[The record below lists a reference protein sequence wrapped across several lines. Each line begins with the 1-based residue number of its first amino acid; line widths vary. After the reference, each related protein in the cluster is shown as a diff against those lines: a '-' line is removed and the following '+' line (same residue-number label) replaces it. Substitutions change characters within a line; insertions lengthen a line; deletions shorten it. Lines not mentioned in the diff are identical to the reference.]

1 MSFRRIPVIRAAIRP
16 GIWTLVP
23 GLLVFAAAHAADV
36 APTVGSVT
44 ENNGKLKNGMLVV
57 KTPSILRVQSSG
69 AVGTDSRAA
78 IASYDRVIEL
88 SADPQMRAE
97 AMRRAAYLRIA
108 MVDSG
113 ESGDAQADAAEL
125 QKAIAIYQRLL
136 REQPND
142 PANDL
147 AYYQLARAH
156 QLADNNNAAIDALRH
171 LGAAYPKSALAG
183 DSRFRA
189 AELLYVQSRYGEA
202 EVEYRAVLALGD
214 KGGFFVPAQYKLG
227 WALYKQ
233 SKYEE
238 SLPVFMAILERE
250 LPPGVL
256 DDPDK
261 ALAVVAPQKAELAA
275 DALRVS
281 GLAFAA
287 LGGGKAA
294 NAYFAAHG
302 EPRFATLSYVALG
315 NALLDQQRYS
325 DAAEVYLAFVER
337 HPNHARAPDFQQHVI
352 AAYQD
357 GGFSEP
363 LLRAKETY
371 TERYLPGSA
380 YWVALGAAQGKDA
393 QPPET
398 VLAELRRHLD
408 DLGHYHQARAQR
420 MPQGS
425 AAEVAARREVFLA
438 AAERYRRLL
447 QIAPAADPRRAEI
460 AMLQAD
466 ALFDGGRAQDAAE
479 QYQRIAYD
487 SSYVDAGARAPE
499 AAFASVQAWQ
509 RLAGEAGA
517 DARPAALRQ
526 SVAASVKMA
535 DRFAAHP
542 QWVAVLTRAAQDLYE
557 VHDDAQA
564 VALAERTLQAGK
576 PIAAEQRVAL
586 YSVVADARF
595 AQKDYARAEEAYA
608 ALLPQLSREAPRRTV
623 VVENL
628 ATAIYRQAESARDKN
643 DLRTAATLFQR
654 VGQMAPEAG
663 IRPTADYDAGAV
675 LIALKDWRAA
685 EIALEQFRSRYPA
698 HALGGEVDKK
708 LAFVYQEDHKPAAAA
723 DAYARVAQRPAEALD
738 TRREAAWQAAQ
749 LYDQAKMPPAA
760 ARAYESYLAS
770 FPQNLDRGLTARR
783 RLADL
788 ARDYARDETI
798 YRRWLQDIVMADAS
812 AAGARSSASKAMA
825 AQASLEIGR
834 LDAAAARQLVLRA
847 PVTQNLPRRKQA
859 TETAI
864 AALLRAA
871 NYGEA
876 GITTAATY
884 EIGSVY
890 RDFGRAL
897 LDSERPHHL
906 DGDAMEQYQIL
917 LEEQADP
924 FERKAIEAHEAN
936 LGRIKN
942 GHWDDWIHRSAA
954 SLTELAPGRYGK
966 NEIREDH
973 YDALP

>member
-1 MSFRRIPVIRAAIRP
+1 MSVRRTPWILAGAI
-16 GIWTLVP
+16 VP
-23 GLLVFAAAHAADV
+23 GLLALAAAHAADV

-44 ENNGKLKNGMLVV
+44 ENNGKLRNGRLIV

-69 AVGTDSRAA
+69 AVDTDPRVA

-108 MVDSG
+108 QVDAG
-113 ESGDAQADAAEL
+113 DSGDAQADAAEL
-125 QKAIAIYQRLL
+125 HKAIAIYQRLL
-136 REQPND
+136 REQPDD

-147 AYYQLARAH
+147 AYYQLARAY
-156 QLADNNNAAIDALRH
+156 QLADDNNAAIDALRH
-171 LGAAYPKSALAG
+171 LGAAYPKSTLVG

-189 AELLYVQSRYGEA
+189 AELLYVQSRYAEA
-202 EVEYRAVLALGD
+202 EVEYRAVLALGER
-214 KGGFFVPAQYKLG
+214 GGFFVPAQYKLG
-227 WALYKQ
+227 WSLYKQ

-238 SLPVFMAILERE
+238 ALPVFMAILERE

-261 ALAVVAPQKAELAA
+261 ALAVVAPQKLELAV

-281 GLAFAA
+281 SLAFAA

-315 NALLDQQRYS
+315 RALLDQQRYS

-337 HPNHARAPDFQQHVI
+337 HPQHARAPDFQQRVI

-363 LLRAKETY
+363 LLRAKEVY
-371 TERYLPGSA
+371 AERYLPGSS
-380 YWVALGAAQGKDA
+380 YWAAQGKDA
-393 QPPET
+393 QPPEA
-398 VLAELRRHLD
+398 VIAELRRHLD

-425 AAEVAARREVFLA
+425 AAEIAARREVFLA

-447 QIAPAADPRRAEI
+447 QIAPAADPRRAEF

-479 QYQRIAYD
+479 QYQRVAYD
-487 SSYVDAGARAPE
+487 SAYADAGPRAPE
-499 AAFASVQAWQ
+499 AAFAAVQAWQ
-509 RLAGEAGA
+509 RLAAETASE
-517 DARPAALRQ
+517 ARPAALRQ
-526 SVAASVKMA
+526 SVAASVQLA

-542 QWVAVLTRAAQDLYE
+542 QWVPVLTRAAQDLYE

-595 AQKDYARAEEAYA
+595 AQKDYARAEEAYT
-608 ALLPQLSREAPRRTV
+608 ALLPQLPREAPRRMV

-628 ATAIYRQAESARDKN
+628 ATAIYRQAEGARDKN
-643 DLRTAATLFQR
+643 DLRLAATHFQR
-654 VGQMAPEAG
+654 VGQMAPEAS
-663 IRPTADYDAGAV
+663 IRPTADYDAAAA

-685 EIALEQFRSRYPA
+685 EIALEQFRGRYPA

-723 DAYARVAQRPAEALD
+723 DAYGRVALRAAEALD